1 MGGHQS
7 LISVRTTHNYE
18 EIKSNRL
25 YYRNKIDQVDHDE
38 PYYYHHQTVI
48 FCSDLI
54 TSYFIRLDKIRIG
67 QIDDGHDGPWIRLFR
82 GEWIP
87 HTILIKNIFWC
98 IQRNLRRSNLIFI
111 TISPFFNSQLL
122 WLLSNS
128 FHMVN
133 HLVKPD
139 TKE

>member
-7 LISVRTTHNYE
+7 LISVRITHNYE
-18 EIKSNRL
+18 DIRSNRP

-38 PYYYHHQTVI
+38 PYYTLSSSSNCSILFWSYHILFHQ
-48 FCSDLI
+48 
-54 TSYFIRLDKIRIG
+54 IRIG
-67 QIDDGHDGPWIRLFR
+67 QIDDGHLELWIRLFR

-98 IQRNLRRSNLIFI
+98 IQRNLIRSNLIFT
-111 TISPFFNSQLL
+111 TILPFFNSQLL